1 MSYIINKTDGSV
13 LTEVVDGTIDQITT
27 DVTLVGKNSSTYGEL
42 FNENFV
48 KLLENFA
55 NTSQPNHPI
64 EGQLWYDTTESRLKV
79 YDGNGFKVSGGTIVS
94 PTIPSS
100 ISAGDIWIDSY
111 RQQMYFN
118 DGNSNLLAGPGYTAQ
133 QGISGFQVV
142 DQIDTNNI
150 NHSLV
155 FLYVGQVLLGIFSN
169 STFTLAEVIPG
180 YASLLIKTGFN
191 AANSLVKFYA
201 PVSQADSLIAE
212 DGSSKNAESFLQVDP
227 ANHYTVANGTI
238 RILKDEALVLGA
250 NQNTNITIANNT
262 LQFIPNVINQNFEIK
277 NYNGNGVQS
286 GLFMNAGSQ
295 RIGLY
300 TNQPTATLDVNG
312 SVRIRQNLTV
322 EGNITAINQ
331 TTINIEDKLI
341 SLGKTG
347 NPSNTTA
354 TGGGILIEGGTD
366 GDKTWLWYD
375 ELASWQ
381 SNQDINIAGD
391 ITSAYR
397 INGIS
402 VLTQNELSVSV
413 TSAPGLNTIG
423 DLNHLRVDFI
433 DVNSNVISYIN
444 PSIADGNIAL
454 VPKGAGT
461 VDVSSKRVTSVATPS
476 SNTDATNK
484 LYVDTKFRSTPLGFS
499 INFAPYTA
507 NEVLFAT
514 NVLAKVFPPANY
526 EEDTLV
532 RVWCTDISKVK
543 VFALVSSSWTYNGG
557 PDL

>member
-27 DVTLVGKNSSTYGEL
+27 DVTLVGKNASTYGEL

-64 EGQLWYDTTESRLKV
+64 EGQLWYDTTEARLKV

-94 PTIPSS
+94 PSIPSS

-118 DGNSNLLAGPGYTAQ
+118 DGNSNLLAGPVYTAQ

-150 NHSLV
+150 NHSVV

-180 YASLLIKTGFN
+180 YTGLSIKTGFN
-191 AANSLVKFYA
+191 AANSLVKFYT

-212 DGSSKNAESFLQVDP
+212 DGSTKTAESFLQVDP
-227 ANHYTVANGTI
+227 INKYTVANYPI
-238 RILKDEALVLGA
+238 RILNNEALVLGA
-250 NQNTNITIANNT
+250 NQNTNVTIANNT

-286 GLFMNAGSQ
+286 GLFMNASSE

-322 EGNITAINQ
+322 EGDITAINQ
-331 TTINIEDKLI
+331 TVINIEDKLI

-347 NPSNTTA
+347 TPSNTTA
-354 TGGGILIEGGTD
+354 AGGGFLLEGGTD
-366 GDKTWLWYD
+366 GDKTILWNSSLPAW
-375 ELASWQ
+375 E
-381 SNQDINIAGD
+381 SNQDININGD
-391 ITSAYR
+391 INSAYR

-402 VLTQNELSVSV
+402 VLTQTQLSVSV
-413 TSAPGLNTIG
+413 TNAPGLNSIG

-433 DVNSNVISYIN
+433 DINVNVISYVN
-444 PSIADGNIAL
+444 PSVADGNISL

-461 VDVSSKRVTSVATPS
+461 VDVSSKRVTSVATPTTT
-476 SNTDATNK
+476 TDATNK
-484 LYVDTKFRSTPLGFS
+484 LYVDTKFRSTPLAFS
-499 INFAPYTA
+499 IDFTTYTSNETVFA
-507 NEVLFAT
+507 V

-526 EEDTLV
+526 EEDTLI
-532 RVWCTDISKVK
+532 RVWCTDINKVK
-543 VFALVSSSWTYNGG
+543 VFALVGSTWTYNGG

>member
-27 DVTLVGKNSSTYGEL
+27 DVTLVGKNASTYGEL

-64 EGQLWYDTTESRLKV
+64 EGQLWYDTTEARLKV

-94 PTIPSS
+94 PSIPSS

-118 DGNSNLLAGPGYTAQ
+118 DGNSNLLAGPVYTAQ

-150 NHSLV
+150 NHSIV

-169 STFTLAEVIPG
+169 STFTLAEAIPG
-180 YASLLIKTGFN
+180 YTGLSIKTGFN
-191 AANSLVKFYA
+191 AANSLVKFYT

-212 DGSSKNAESFLQVDP
+212 DGSTKTAESFLQVDP
-227 ANHYTVANGTI
+227 ANKYTVANYTI
-238 RILKDEALVLGA
+238 RILNDEALVLGA
-250 NQNTNITIANNT
+250 NQNTNVTIADNT
-262 LQFIPNVINQNFEIK
+262 LQFIPNTINQNFEIK

-286 GLFMNAGSQ
+286 GLFMNAGSE

-312 SVRIRQNLTV
+312 SVRIRENLTV

-331 TTINIEDKLI
+331 TVINIEDKLI
-341 SLGKTG
+341 SLGKTA

-354 TGGGILIEGGTD
+354 AGGGFLLEGGTD
-366 GDKTWLWYD
+366 GDKTILWNNNL
-375 ELASWQ
+375 LAWE

-391 ITSAYR
+391 INSAYR

-402 VLTQNELSVSV
+402 VLTQTQLSVSV
-413 TSAPGLNTIG
+413 TTAPGLNSIG

-433 DVNSNVISYIN
+433 DINVNVISYVN
-444 PSIADGNIAL
+444 PNVADGNISL
-454 VPKGAGT
+454 VPKGNGS
-461 VDVSSKRVTSVATPS
+461 VDVSSKRISSVATPTY
-476 SNTDATNK
+476 NTDATNK
-484 LYVDTKFRSTPLGFS
+484 LYVDTKFRSTPLAFS
-499 INFAPYTA
+499 IDFTSYTS
-507 NEVLFAT
+507 NEALFAV

-526 EEDTLV
+526 EEDTSI
-532 RVWCTDISKVK
+532 RVWCTNISKVK
-543 VFALVSSSWTYNGG
+543 VFALVGSTWTYNGG